1 MMKENEQE
9 LVELDLEDIL
19 KEFGGDED
27 TADLEVVDSPV
38 LTEIPGGDEPSEES
52 AAEKA
57 APAEAEE
64 APVCDDTIRLDNLAQ
79 VAEEA
84 ASKKPDVTSNTIRLD
99 LPVTEDQ
106 KAEEE
111 EAEQETSETEASAI
125 VPPAPIVFDPRA
137 KLRELKRKLVAGP
150 EKRYY
155 ELTELG
161 VIKLQIAILL
171 CLIVVAV
178 SAGAGV
184 MYSLDMIPENRMR
197 LMVFGQVFAMLLGA
211 LLGSYQMLEGL
222 ADLFRGKFT
231 ANTLL
236 TCTFFA
242 CCADAYFCLQELR
255 VPLCAA
261 FTLEVMMSLWGTYHR
276 RTTEMGMMD
285 TMRKASRLHSVVKCA
300 DYYEGDSAILRG
312 EGQVED
318 FMDTYN
324 RTSGP
329 EKAQNIYAFIALLAS
344 IAVAVAAGILHSISL
359 GVQIFSTT
367 LLVAMPASFFIAL
380 TRPMAILE
388 RRLHSVGTVLCG
400 WNGVVGLSGKC
411 LYPLNDADLF
421 PVGSVKMNGVKF
433 YGDRSPETII
443 AYAASLMRV
452 NGGNLAPI
460 FEQLLSNRN
469 GIRYTAENVQ
479 FYGNGGSGG
488 EINGEP
494 VLMGTMDF
502 LKDMGVE
509 IPDGT
514 MVKQAVYVSV
524 DGDLSGLFAITY
536 NRSRHS
542 AAGMA
547 TLCSSRRIRPVI
559 IAKDFVMTA
568 PFLKEMFGLRPKR
581 TAFPTRAESLA
592 LEEIQA
598 SPDAPALALTTQEG
612 LSSVAY
618 AITGS
623 RALRTACRLGV
634 TVHLIGGILGI
645 LIMAALAV
653 LGAATLLTPV
663 HILLYQLV
671 WMIPGVVVTFWT
683 RAI

>member
-38 LTEIPGGDEPSEES
+38 LTEIPGGDEPSEEP
-52 AAEKA
+52 AAEKT
-57 APAEAEE
+57 APVEVEG

-111 EAEQETSETEASAI
+111 EAEQETTEAEASAI

-184 MYSLDMIPENRMR
+184 LYSLDMIPENRMR

-300 DYYEGDSAILRG
+300 D
-312 EGQVED
+312 
-318 FMDTYN
+318 
-324 RTSGP
+324 
-329 EKAQNIYAFIALLAS
+329 
-344 IAVAVAAGILHSISL
+344 
-359 GVQIFSTT
+359 
-367 LLVAMPASFFIAL
+367 
-380 TRPMAILE
+380 
-388 RRLHSVGTVLCG
+388 
-400 WNGVVGLSGKC
+400 
-411 LYPLNDADLF
+411 
-421 PVGSVKMNGVKF
+421 
-433 YGDRSPETII
+433 
-443 AYAASLMRV
+443 
-452 NGGNLAPI
+452 
-460 FEQLLSNRN
+460 
-469 GIRYTAENVQ
+469 
-479 FYGNGGSGG
+479 
-488 EINGEP
+488 
-494 VLMGTMDF
+494 
-502 LKDMGVE
+502 
-509 IPDGT
+509 
-514 MVKQAVYVSV
+514 
-524 DGDLSGLFAITY
+524 
-536 NRSRHS
+536 
-542 AAGMA
+542 
-547 TLCSSRRIRPVI
+547 
-559 IAKDFVMTA
+559 
-568 PFLKEMFGLRPKR
+568 
-581 TAFPTRAESLA
+581 
-592 LEEIQA
+592 
-598 SPDAPALALTTQEG
+598 
-612 LSSVAY
+612 
-618 AITGS
+618 
-623 RALRTACRLGV
+623 
-634 TVHLIGGILGI
+634 
-645 LIMAALAV
+645 
-653 LGAATLLTPV
+653 
-663 HILLYQLV
+663 
-671 WMIPGVVVTFWT
+671 
-683 RAI
+683 